1 MSRNRNRYSESQ
13 LRNILRNNVDA
24 FEANNADDAPM
35 NAVGA
40 QASLQ
45 ATKGNPSFDAQFDLQ
60 IITKYFSVAAGAFTL
75 RTAAYMLANAAALA
89 TDAAL
94 SFFIFG
100 QADFASG
107 FKKIRSRYP
116 LASWSYGS
124 PFIYGSGSYF
134 VTVNNVLTVLD
145 ATAIAQLQ
153 TGDLVIPYY
162 ATNGGVFYVAFVIVR
177 CTNVGYG
184 TLLAATNSDS
194 FVLNRIRYIQNDT
207 SAAGL
212 NQFSNAIGW
221 YKQSL
226 FGKAD
231 EDSITPNS
239 QKPPEQFQAGII
251 DVPIVKAITKEISFG
266 SSLNYDAVSLQ
277 WSIFVK
283 TVNKLPINL

>member
-1 MSRNRNRYSESQ
+1 MRGRNRYSESQ
-13 LRNILRNNVDA
+13 LRSILRNNVDA

-35 NAVGA
+35 SNVGA

-45 ATKGNPSFDAQFDLQ
+45 PNKGNPSFDAQFDVQ

-89 TDAAL
+89 TAAAL

-100 QADFASG
+100 QSDFMGG
-107 FKKIRSRYP
+107 FKKLRSQYP

-124 PFIYGSGSYF
+124 PFIYGNGSYF
-134 VTVNNVLTVLD
+134 VTVNSVLTVLD

-153 TGDLVIPYY
+153 VGDLVIPYY
-162 ATNGGVFYVAFVIVR
+162 ATNGGVFYVALVIVR
-177 CTNVGYG
+177 CTNVAYG

-212 NQFSNAIGW
+212 AQFANAIGW

-226 FGKAD
+226 FGKFD
-231 EDSITPNS
+231 QDSITPNS
-239 QKPPEQFQAGII
+239 QKPPDQFQAGII
-251 DVPIVKAITKEISFG
+251 DVPIVKSITKEIAFA
-266 SSLNYDAVSLQ
+266 SSLNYDAVDLQ

-283 TVNKLPINL
+283 TVNKLPAGL